1 MIKKVF
7 KMKSKS
13 VGLMNMRVSGNMSL
27 IARLERLEHKA
38 AEGQNNNRHNH
49 VLRVLQDQ
57 VEHTP
62 HSRPSSEKKSPG
74 FGKRENVNPDLA
86 HMIQRSATRI
96 DDGAKRDD
104 FDILIHIIYSQQA
117 ILNQHGDTLDK
128 LMAGTTS
135 IPGTPMS
142 IGGGSSRLRPGSGQS
157 LTPVANAPDFDSYE
171 DRLQDVEDH
180 QKFIHKV
187 LEDVDN
193 DPEEMD
199 MMAQCLNS
207 LKSLVDNVKLSCR
220 NYESN
225 HTISSMMMKIQE
237 ETQSVLDSNDTT
249 TNTDHPVEPQE
260 LTFMLEELHWRFRKS
275 VKILKSLCAQEDA
288 EESIRINALAATVEI
303 ESIDHEAEASLKA
316 RFKDRRSNSLAL
328 NQRLEA
334 SSRWLCMLLQTRIS
348 TAQLQIAVRELQA
361 TIEEVKDQKSKATG
375 KLEDIYK
382 TVNNAVSMAQL
393 MEGLKSKADVTD
405 LAKWSEGLRRI
416 STEMQ
421 NLRDAT
427 QEQNEMGQLRLDIQQ
442 LRSDNE
448 TKANLT
454 SDQITQIV
462 TELKRIRNNITL
474 SASTQQVY
482 YHNDGST
489 APNALTSNTGGHTGI
504 SQPLLEKQI
513 RDIVKNK
520 ANVKDLNHL
529 RKIMEANGIDVQQDP
544 ALCAKSQF
552 KCLSCDR
559 PLPNKPNIDVEYSLF
574 SASQSQILLD
584 TIDRGRPSTAP
595 PPINNNK
602 QIPRKKTPDNQHTSQ
617 AVIVGNQAAPLN
629 STPNMNLEIRSRH
642 PRMVPSLGLQK
653 HRSKVASGGGGFGSV
668 LRQCESR

>member
-38 AEGQNNNRHNH
+38 AEGQNCNRHNH

-57 VEHTP
+57 VEHSP
-62 HSRPSSEKKSPG
+62 HSNFRPSSEKKSPG
-74 FGKRENVNPDLA
+74 FGRREIVNPDLA
-86 HMIQRSATRI
+86 HMVQRSATRI

-104 FDILIHIIYSQQA
+104 LDILIHIIYSQQA
-117 ILNQHGDTLDK
+117 ILNQHGDTLEK
-128 LMAGTTS
+128 LMVGTTS
-135 IPGTPMS
+135 IPGTP
-142 IGGGSSRLRPGSGQS
+142 IGGGSFRIRPGSGQS
-157 LTPVANAPDFDSYE
+157 LDFDSYE
-171 DRLQDVEDH
+171 NRLQDVEDH
-180 QKFIHKV
+180 QKLIHKV

-225 HTISSMMMKIQE
+225 HSISSMMMKIQE

-249 TNTDHPVEPQE
+249 TNTDNPIEPQQ

-288 EESIRINALAATVEI
+288 EESIRINALTATGEI
-303 ESIDHEAEASLKA
+303 ELIDHEAEASHKA
-316 RFKDRRSNSLAL
+316 RFKDRRGNSLAL

-382 TVNNAVSMAQL
+382 TVNSAVSMAQL
-393 MEGLKSKADVTD
+393 MEGLQSKADVTD

-416 STEMQ
+416 SLEMQ

-427 QEQNEMGQLRLDIQQ
+427 QEQNEIGQLRLDIQQ
-442 LRSDNE
+442 LRTDNE

-462 TELKRIRNNITL
+462 TELKRIRNNVAI

-489 APNALTSNTGGHTGI
+489 APNAPPNTGGHTGI

-529 RKIMEANGIDVQQDP
+529 RKIMEANGIDVQDP

-574 SASQSQILLD
+574 SASQSQIHLD

-595 PPINNNK
+595 PPINNK
-602 QIPRKKTPDNQHTSQ
+602 QIPRKKTPDNQHTPQ
-617 AVIVGNQAAPLN
+617 AVIVGNQTAPLN
-629 STPNMNLEIRSRH
+629 STPNLNLEIRSRH
-642 PRMVPSLGLQK
+642 PRMVPSLGLQR